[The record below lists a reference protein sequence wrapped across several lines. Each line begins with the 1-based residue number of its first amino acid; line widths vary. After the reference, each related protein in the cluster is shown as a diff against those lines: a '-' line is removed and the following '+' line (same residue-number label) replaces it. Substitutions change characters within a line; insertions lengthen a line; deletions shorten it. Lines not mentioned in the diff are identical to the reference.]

1 MKISLSPIVSDKKLA
16 LSLFKGDGDL
26 ITVNGEAF
34 DFSPLPDGA
43 TLTADE
49 IDSEYFV
56 GNVERVN
63 GDLQFT
69 LLFPI
74 SENASRAA
82 CFPEPIVNPPE
93 GTVDLP
99 A

>member
-1 MKISLSPIVSDKKLA
+1 MKISLSPQVGSKLPA

-26 ITVNGEAF
+26 FTVNGEAF
-34 DFSPLPDGA
+34 DFSSLPDGA
-43 TLTADE
+43 TLPADAV
-49 IDSEYFV
+49 DSEYFV
-56 GNVERVN
+56 GDVERVN

-69 LLFPI
+69 LLLPI
-74 SENASRAA
+74 GEHASKAA
-82 CFPEPIVNPPE
+82 CFPDPIVNPPE